1 MNLLL
6 CLTLVAATTADA
18 PFYQAEQIFTPVKP
32 QTHAPGIV
40 ETDSG
45 ELIASWYGGTEGPE
59 SDAGVIGARKK
70 KGENVWGA
78 PFVMAD
84 RPGFPDCNTCMMIDA
99 KRRLWLFYP
108 TVIGDSWES
117 CLINYRVSSDF
128 GGTGSPKWDREGIIL
143 LKPDNFRDEALR
155 LLGDRKLR
163 PPRGAKGGPDEQRA
177 KLDDTLYQRLGWAP
191 RCKPTVLPSG
201 RILLPLYTDTFAIS
215 IMAISD
221 DEGANW
227 YASQPLIGF
236 GNIQPTVL
244 RRNDGTLVAYMRENG
259 PRNCIRVS
267 ESKDDGLTWSPVGDT
282 PLPNP
287 GSGIDGVRL
296 ANGHWV
302 LVYNDD
308 KDSRATLAVSLST
321 DEGRTWTST
330 RHLEKHAEGRYHY
343 PAVIQ
348 GRDGTIHAI
357 YSCFIAPELGA
368 AGEQKP
374 VTLKGIKHAAF
385 NEAWIRA
392 GD

>member
-6 CLTLVAATTADA
+6 CLALASFAASDEVSS
-18 PFYQAEQIFTPVKP
+18 YEAEQIFPPVEP

-40 ETDSG
+40 ETASG
-45 ELIASWYGGTEGPE
+45 ELIASWYGGTEGSE
-59 SDAGVIGARKK
+59 SDAGVLGARKK
-70 KGENVWGA
+70 KGQNAWGT
-78 PFVMAD
+78 PFVMAN

-99 KRRLWLFYP
+99 KQLLWLFWP

-117 CLINYRVSSDF
+117 CLMNYRTSTDYNQP
-128 GGTGSPKWDREGIIL
+128 GAPQWDREAVIL
-143 LKPDNFRDEALR
+143 LKPANFRDEAIK
-155 LLGDRKLR
+155 LLGDRKLK

-221 DEGANW
+221 DEGATW

-244 RRNDGTLVAYMRENG
+244 RRNDGVLVAYMRENG
-259 PRNCIRVS
+259 PRACIRVS
-267 ESKDDGLTWSPVGDT
+267 ESKDDGLTWSPVADSA
-282 PLPNP
+282 LPNP

-308 KDSRATLAVSLST
+308 KESRAVLAVSIST
-321 DEGRTWTST
+321 DEGRTWSST

-343 PAVIQ
+343 PAIIQ

-357 YSCFIAPELGA
+357 YSCFIAPEVGA
-368 AGEQKP
+368 GAQKNP
-374 VTLKGIKHAAF
+374 TLKGIKHAAF